1 MMGNDLS
8 QYAELDL
15 DRLNRCGFPEF
26 IYGAGKTAEQIAGIM
41 RKLAGEGHP
50 ALATRVPPEYAER
63 IRAELPE
70 AEYDPAARTL
80 CIRCG
85 ICTRKGNV
93 AVICAGT
100 SDLPVAREAVVTLE
114 ICGYACSLLPDC
126 GVAGIKR
133 LLSKAEQ
140 LRRADVVIAVA
151 GMEGALPS
159 VVAGLV
165 PSPVI
170 AVPTSVGYGAS
181 FQGMAALLAMLN
193 SCASGVTV
201 VNIDNGFGAACA
213 AVRMLNHLRNP
224 EAV

>member
-100 SDLPVAREAVVTLE
+100 SDLPVAREAGVTLE
-114 ICGYACSLLPDC
+114 ICG
-126 GVAGIKR
+126 
-133 LLSKAEQ
+133 
-140 LRRADVVIAVA
+140 
-151 GMEGALPS
+151 
-159 VVAGLV
+159 
-165 PSPVI
+165 
-170 AVPTSVGYGAS
+170 
-181 FQGMAALLAMLN
+181 
-193 SCASGVTV
+193 
-201 VNIDNGFGAACA
+201 
-213 AVRMLNHLRNP
+213 
-224 EAV
+224 